1 MSNSLELK
9 TGVAIKWVPPCLLL
23 SHLKL
28 NWNSKF
34 IHCFSFSMC
43 TAIEAKELS
52 SKIPLAEV
60 ITCSGFFLISFLE
73 ELIHHFIHPSDNHK
87 KNKKSKIHR
96 QRWLPSVKSKY
107 KQGYMSC
114 DSLLIQSSHRLI
126 LQYLHWRANL
136 VKIFFNDKFSTNL

>member
-1 MSNSLELK
+1 
-9 TGVAIKWVPPCLLL
+9 
-23 SHLKL
+23 
-28 NWNSKF
+28 
-34 IHCFSFSMC
+34 MC

-96 QRWLPSVKSKY
+96 QSGKVANISKRNEFELYDEKSKKERKKEAATISSIEDPHFTDPEEGTLVLY
-107 KQGYMSC
+107 CTIASSKSTFNKTYLSG
-114 DSLLIQSSHRLI
+114 LI
-126 LQYLHWRANL
+126 
-136 VKIFFNDKFSTNL
+136 